1 VPTTTKENYL
11 KAIYHLQNAE
21 GKISISDLGKE
32 LEVSKPTIHD
42 MVKKLQKKGWVS
54 YEKYKPIEL
63 TTAGKKM
70 ATAVIRKHRLAEMFL
85 TEIMGFGWEEVH
97 DIAEELEH
105 LKSET
110 FFDRMDELLGF
121 PTTDPHGSVIP
132 DKNGKVVSKSYPL
145 LSEIPVGEEVQLMAL
160 AESSVEFL
168 NFLTKKGIK
177 LNSMMTVE
185 DVEPFDRSINIK
197 LSGQNQQI
205 QLSSHV
211 CNRLK
216 VKRHQEK

>member
-1 VPTTTKENYL
+1 MPTTTKENYL
-11 KAIYHLQNAE
+11 KAIYHLQNSE

-32 LEVSKPTIHD
+32 LDVSKPTIHD

-63 TTAGKKM
+63 TASGEKM

-85 TEIMGFGWEEVH
+85 TEVMGFGWEEVH

-105 LKSET
+105 LQSDL
-110 FFDRMDELLGF
+110 FFDRMDEILGF

-168 NFLTKKGIK
+168 TFLTKKGIQ
-177 LNSMMTVE
+177 LNSTFTVE
-185 DVEPFDRSINIK
+185 EVEPFDKSIGIK
-197 LSGQNQQI
+197 LSGQSNQI
-205 QLSSHV
+205 QLSNHV
-211 CNRLK
+211 CSRLK
-216 VKRHQEK
+216 VKRNK